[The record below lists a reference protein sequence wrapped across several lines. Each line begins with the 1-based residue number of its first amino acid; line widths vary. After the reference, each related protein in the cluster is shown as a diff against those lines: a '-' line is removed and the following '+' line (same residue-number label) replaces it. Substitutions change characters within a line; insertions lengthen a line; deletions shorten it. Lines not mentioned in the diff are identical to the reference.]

1 VPQRFYSLDVLR
13 GIAALSV
20 VFWHWQHFFFDG
32 TRKAPVALDALP
44 LYDVFFALYTK
55 GWLGVD
61 LFFCLSGFI
70 FYWLYS
76 AAVASNAVS
85 GRDFFVLRF
94 SRLYPLHL
102 ATLLA
107 VAIGQA
113 LFLRMTDSYF
123 VYPHNDAYHFVLN
136 LLFAPAWGLEE
147 STSFNAPVWSVSVE
161 VALYALF
168 FALCRLLPVRPR
180 VLLGAAAA
188 GLVLMEVYLPLG
200 RGMSAFFIGG
210 CVYLAYERIVAS
222 SRTEALARW
231 LPWLVGALWLLAVAL
246 SPGAGQSWFGAR
258 LMHLYAA
265 ALLFPLTILTLALVE
280 TRRGHLMRRVA
291 FLGDISYSSYL
302 LHFPLQF
309 AVIGVVIWIGLDRT
323 IFYSAWTFVAFL
335 ALLLAVSLVSYRF
348 LELPAQRALR
358 RHALTRRPGALAH
371 ARP

>member
-1 VPQRFYSLDVLR
+1 MPPRFYSLDVLR
-13 GIAALSV
+13 GFAALSV
-20 VFWHWQHFFFDG
+20 VFWHWQHFFFEG
-32 TRKAPVALDALP
+32 TRKPPVALEALP
-44 LYDVFFALYTK
+44 FYDVFFAVYTK

-76 AAVASNAVS
+76 AAVASAAVS

-113 LFLRMTDSYF
+113 LFLRTTDSYF
-123 VYPHNDAYHFVLN
+123 VYSHNDAYHFVLN

-147 STSFNAPVWSVSVE
+147 SPSFNAPVWSVSVE
-161 VALYALF
+161 VALYAVF
-168 FALCRLLPVRPR
+168 FGLCRLLPVRPGI
-180 VLLGAAAA
+180 LLGAAAA

-200 RGMSAFFIGG
+200 RGLSAFFIGG
-210 CVYLAYERIVAS
+210 CVYLAYQHIVAS

-231 LPWLVGALWLLAVAL
+231 LPWLAAALWLLAIVMA
-246 SPGAGQSWFGAR
+246 PGAGQSYLGAR

-265 ALLFPLTILTLALVE
+265 ALLFPLTVLALALVE
-280 TRRGHLMRRVA
+280 TRRGHLMRGVSI
-291 FLGDISYSSYL
+291 LGDISYSSYL

-309 AVIGVVIWIGLDRT
+309 AVIGFMIWIGQDRT

-335 ALLLAVSLVSYRF
+335 VLLLALSLASHRF
-348 LELPAQRALR
+348 LEVPAQRALR
-358 RHALTRRPGALAH
+358 RAALKGC
-371 ARP
+371 